1 MSRKVDLLLRALLA
15 VAAAIAFAPGA
26 ASAGPESR
34 SWRIDGVGREAI
46 VHLPEGAPRPG
57 PLVLAFHGHGGRA
70 RNVQRTMAI
79 HERWPDAV
87 VVYPQGL
94 PTPSAR
100 DPKGERT
107 GWQNRPG
114 EQGDRDLR
122 LVDAIVADLRA
133 AGWVDD
139 ARIFATGHSNGGGMT
154 YSLWLA
160 RHDMLAGVA
169 PVAAGS
175 YSPRA
180 LLPLPCMHVAGRN
193 DPIVR
198 FAGQERTMRIV
209 REVNGCSDHPTAWA
223 TDCRLYPSRLGT
235 PFVAMVLDGGHEYPP
250 QAPPLIVRFL
260 REQRAPIAFGP
271 PAPGRPWPRTGTAR
285 AE

>member
-1 MSRKVDLLLRALLA
+1 MHAPVPASCRGMSRKVDLLLRALLA

-107 GWQNRPG
+107 GWQNSEPGDGRRPHFHRVRIRRSDVAHG
-114 EQGDRDLR
+114 ADR
-122 LVDAIVADLRA
+122 RA
-133 AGWVDD
+133 
-139 ARIFATGHSNGGGMT
+139 GGG
-154 YSLWLA
+154 
-160 RHDMLAGVA
+160 H
-169 PVAAGS
+169 
-175 YSPRA
+175 
-180 LLPLPCMHVAGRN
+180 
-193 DPIVR
+193 
-198 FAGQERTMRIV
+198 
-209 REVNGCSDHPTAWA
+209 
-223 TDCRLYPSRLGT
+223 
-235 PFVAMVLDGGHEYPP
+235 GH
-250 QAPPLIVRFL
+250 AHRM
-260 REQRAPIAFGP
+260 
-271 PAPGRPWPRTGTAR
+271 GTA
-285 AE
+285 